1 MGGQVEKLREHEA
14 ELDSLLAQECDKS
27 TELSQ
32 EVTAVESREL
42 CALND
47 KIAVDAELTEVK
59 IEMEANELDA
69 NKVETSLKKQ
79 VEDVQ
84 AELEKLRDEN
94 MQLQQDK
101 LVSERAKVRANKKG
115 ARSKFAA
122 AAHTMSSVPQDSV
135 SPNST
140 SVSPKHLGDSSDDL
154 LRDRAAGE
162 APQRRLP
169 DAFMTGKRQLAHH
182 ARQASQGSLVD
193 ELSP

>member
-1 MGGQVEKLREHEA
+1 M
-14 ELDSLLAQECDKS
+14 LL
-27 TELSQ
+27 
-32 EVTAVESREL
+32 
-42 CALND
+42 
-47 KIAVDAELTEVK
+47 
-59 IEMEANELDA
+59 
-69 NKVETSLKKQ
+69 Q

-101 LVSERAKVRANKKG
+101 LVSERAKVLLSLAADLCSITHLYVQVRANKKG

-162 APQRRLP
+162 ASQRRLP

-193 ELSP
+193 ELSPLGLDK